1 MSENRRDRPVQAVQE
16 ESENSLL
23 SPSDGSFLLRA
34 WERLVQFGLGETAA
48 RVGTVVL
55 TALIMFGVVFVM
67 GRFYVSTRGTSAVSR
82 SIDLSVVAP
91 TPTAVV
97 YAPPFLPGLEA
108 GASNGI
114 SRNAE
119 LHTILPSVSRTELI
133 SYTVQ
138 AGDTLFNIAERYSLR
153 PETLLWGNRYT
164 LGDDPH
170 TIFPGQVLTVLP
182 IDGTLHRWAAGE
194 GLNGV
199 SAFYR
204 VTPEVI
210 INYPANHLNPATIGD
225 YANPNIE
232 TGTLLIIPGGYGE
245 FPDWRTPRITR
256 ANPATATYVGPGAC
270 TEAYDGVLGTLN
282 FTWPAINHYLSGY
295 DFSPDANHY
304 GIDLAGTA
312 SEPITAADNGV
323 VVYAGLNDLG
333 YGEMVVI
340 DHGGGWQSLYAHLA
354 SVMVTCGQEVY
365 RGDQIGTMGSTG
377 LADGVHLHFEMRSD
391 EFGRVNPFDY
401 LQ

>member
-1 MSENRRDRPVQAVQE
+1 MDS
-16 ESENSLL
+16 SLL
-23 SPSDGSFLLRA
+23 TPSDGSFVQRA
-34 WERLVQFGLGETAA
+34 WERLVQFGLGEAAA
-48 RVGTVVL
+48 RIGTVAL
-55 TALIMFGVVFVM
+55 TTLLMLGVVFVM
-67 GRFYVSTRGTSAVSR
+67 GRFYVSTRGTSAISR
-82 SIDLSVVAP
+82 DIDLSVSAP
-91 TPTAVV
+91 TPTTVV
-97 YAPPFLPGLEA
+97 FAPPFLPGMEV
-108 GASNGI
+108 ASSNAI
-114 SRNAE
+114 SRDAT
-119 LHTILPSVSRTELI
+119 LHTILPSVSRTELV

-138 AGDTLFNIAERYSLR
+138 SGDTLFTIAERYGLR

-170 TIFPGQVLTVLP
+170 TIFPGQVLTILP

-199 SAFYR
+199 AAFYR

-210 INYPANHLNPATIGD
+210 INYPANRLNAATIGD
-225 YANPNIE
+225 YANPNIA
-232 TGTLLIIPGGYGE
+232 TGTLLIVPGGFGE
-245 FPDWRTPRITR
+245 FPDWRTPRISRT
-256 ANPATATYVGPGAC
+256 NPATATYVGPGAC

-282 FTWPAINHYLSGY
+282 FTWPTINHYLSGY

-304 GIDLAGTA
+304 GIDLAGHA
-312 SEPITAADNGV
+312 SEPIWAADNGV
-323 VVYAGLNDLG
+323 IVYAGLNDLG

-340 DHGGGWQSLYAHLA
+340 DHGNGWQSLYAHLA
-354 SVMVTCGQEVY
+354 TVMVTCGQEVY

-401 LQ
+401 LK